1 MVSVCPGYPY
11 PRIVRR
17 NAISDY
23 LTPIITSIIEMMEMI
38 GTSLLLL
45 FALVAPSDALA
56 CPSLARR
63 SIVAAS
69 LAAPVALLAQPRA
82 SLASA
87 EAKQALLEKARAR
100 EAQEAEENPSGLDP
114 LTMRLTR
121 SRNEFAACASLLE
134 AKNWDEV
141 RKVISTLLPLMTFKG
156 YTGESVKSRAQAW
169 VEAGNLELA
178 KEILAR
184 RKALIDR
191 LSSLDNALFA
201 AQTNTKQKMLS
212 DKELQ
217 VELAGVIQALEAIID
232 KMGCDRR
239 WKSGKCEI
247 LPSPDK
253 KDLGNLVT
261 RYTF

>member
-1 MVSVCPGYPY
+1 MQSPTISRKITG
-11 PRIVRR
+11 IHD
-17 NAISDY
+17 NASQ
-23 LTPIITSIIEMMEMI
+23 MEMI
-38 GTSLLLL
+38 GQAFLLLL
-45 FALVAPSDALA
+45 FAMVAPSDALA
-56 CPSLARR
+56 FSSRILDRR
-63 SIVAAS
+63 SMIAAS

-184 RKALIDR
+184 RKALLDR

-201 AQTNTKQKMLS
+201 AQTNNKQKLLS

-217 VELAGVIQALEAIID
+217 GELAGVIQALEAIID

>member
-1 MVSVCPGYPY
+1 MNPWILFVSLL
-11 PRIVRR
+11 RK
-17 NAISDY
+17 AISDY
-23 LTPIITSIIEMMEMI
+23 LTQNYRYTVHRKMEMI
-38 GTSLLLL
+38 GQALLLL
-45 FALVAPSDALA
+45 FAMVAPSDALA
-56 CPSLARR
+56 CLAECKIDRR
-63 SIVAAS
+63 SLVAAS

-184 RKALIDR
+184 RKALLDR

-201 AQTNTKQKMLS
+201 AQTNNKQKLLS

-217 VELAGVIQALEAIID
+217 GELAGVIQALEAIID